1 MKAGRHGVHRSAEA
15 MTFGRASRSPAPCR
29 SPIMSAFRCIVR
41 LLKHYTPIADGFAIT
56 GRRLEIAICEY
67 SRRPEAVLNGPDMEN
82 YDIKE

>member
-1 MKAGRHGVHRSAEA
+1 
-15 MTFGRASRSPAPCR
+15 
-29 SPIMSAFRCIVR
+29 MSAFRCIVR